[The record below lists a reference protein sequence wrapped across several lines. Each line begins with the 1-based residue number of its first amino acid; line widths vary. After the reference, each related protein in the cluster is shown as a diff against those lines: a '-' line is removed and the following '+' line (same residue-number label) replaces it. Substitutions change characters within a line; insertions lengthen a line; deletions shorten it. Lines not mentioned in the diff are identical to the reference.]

1 MLTLYNALE
10 NQVISEKTSGIEK
23 AKCAEVATNIA
34 IEILKLE
41 SEGIRAV
48 REGLVAVAAEKKN
61 ALKGKNNVLDNLNN
75 RQSKNRYDD
84 DKSINEYDPNR
95 KF

>member
-10 NQVISEKTSGIEK
+10 NQVISEKTSCIEK
-23 AKCAEVATNIA
+23 AKCAVAANIA

-48 REGLVAVAAEKKN
+48 KEGLVAVAAEKKN